1 MQKLDVLAYKMDSY
15 DTEDLIDKIK
25 SYSQNSI
32 ILIFDFDKI
41 FIKYKG
47 NCNSLKDS
55 TWKFHRI
62 NNKYLMNLLLPFLFS
77 LDILMMLKIFFGIC
91 FKYRPRIF
99 WTENV
104 YAAFIAGI
112 LRKFGLCNKLIYVPG
127 DWLVN
132 TNNKKLWS
140 YLANNIMFPI
150 LDYFACRFSS
160 VVLYGNERLRTAREI
175 FWGRKIARKEKLCP
189 FIQLPGISLKTANI
203 KKTGKTM
210 CFLGDR
216 RLDSGLDIAIKALP
230 GIREH
235 YDIMLKAIGPVRD
248 NDDYFKDLA
257 KDLHVTPFV
266 KFYGYLDSHDLE
278 IALED
283 CFCGLNILTDNNSY
297 SYYGFPGKQVHYLQ
311 HLLPIILTEG
321 AGSFVP
327 VVLENSLGMI
337 TEPSVNAFRDVA
349 IQLYKRQQ
357 EYRNNIIQFI
367 TNVIPIRIEEI
378 MEA

>member
-1 MQKLDVLAYKMDSY
+1 MDSY
-15 DTEDLIDKIK
+15 DTLDLIDKIK

-32 ILIFDFDKI
+32 ILIFDFKKI

-47 NCNSLKDS
+47 NFNELKD
-55 TWKFHRI
+55 TIWKFHII

-77 LDILMMLKIFFGIC
+77 LDILMMWWILFGIC

-112 LRKFGLCNKLIYVPG
+112 LIRLGLCDKLIYVPG

-132 TNNKKLWS
+132 TNNKRLWS
-140 YLANNIMFPI
+140 YLANNIMFPV

-160 VVLYGNERLRTAREI
+160 VVLYGNERLRAAREK

-189 FIQLPGISLKTANI
+189 FIQFPGISLKTTDS
-203 KKTGKTM
+203 KKKGNTM

-230 GIREH
+230 GIRKN
-235 YDIMLKAIGPVRD
+235 YDIVLKAIGPVRD
-248 NDDYFKDLA
+248 NDDYFKNLASDLRVA
-257 KDLHVTPFV
+257 PFV
-266 KFYGYLDSHDLE
+266 KFYGYLDSRDL
-278 IALED
+278 ASVLED
-283 CFCGLNILTDNNSY
+283 CFCGLNILTDKNSY

-337 TEPSVNAFRDVA
+337 VEPSVDAFHDAA
-349 IQLYKRQQ
+349 IHLYERQQ
-357 EYRNNIIQFI
+357 EYKSNIIQFI
-367 TNVIPIRIEEI
+367 KNVLPIRIEEI
-378 MEA
+378 IEA